1 MRRTAA
7 LLLLAGLL
15 AACGDDGGGSAADPD
30 AGDEASAADERTTTT
45 VGADNDVVCEHL
57 GTVER
62 LDTESGRVRDS
73 AIAQMNVGAD
83 PAVVIAALHE
93 SADLIESGLPEM
105 AAAYAAAAA
114 AADPE
119 VAADIEALAEST
131 ATLSPTIVG
140 ALRSVSSV
148 EDMASLEQAFDS
160 PEFLATAQAAAAS
173 AQSLNRYT
181 EVVCGFTITD

>member
-1 MRRTAA
+1 MRRIAA
-7 LLLLAGLL
+7 VLLLVGPLL
-15 AACGDDGGGSAADPD
+15 AACGDDGGSAAGSD
-30 AGDEASAADERTTTT
+30 ADADEPSAPAETTTT
-45 VGADNDVVCEHL
+45 AGADNDVVCEHL

-62 LDTESGRVRDS
+62 LDTESGRVSDS
-73 AIAQMNVGAD
+73 AIAQMNAGAD

-93 SADLIESGLPEM
+93 SADLIESGLPEI

-114 AADPE
+114 AADPD

-148 EDMASLEQAFDS
+148 EDLAAMEQAFDS